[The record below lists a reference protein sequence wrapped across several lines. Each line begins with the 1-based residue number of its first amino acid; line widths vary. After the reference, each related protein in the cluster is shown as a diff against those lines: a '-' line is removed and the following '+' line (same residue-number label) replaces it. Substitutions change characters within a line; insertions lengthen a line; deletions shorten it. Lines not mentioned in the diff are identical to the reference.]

1 MNCIS
6 LDVLSFRSRYLC
18 TIRNFFNKRNFLEID
33 TPKLKKIPG
42 MEPYLDPFSVISPN
56 QDEKGYLVTSPEY
69 SLKQCI
75 SAGAEKIYEIAHV
88 YRSGEKGRFHTAEFL
103 MLEFYETKKDEF
115 ALMQTCLDLFET
127 LENDFQKFGFKRE
140 NAEIISMENLFK
152 KYLNCGYETEELI
165 SMLSRNGT
173 EKEQYSSYSYDD
185 LFFLVF
191 LNHIEPRLSEGPYF
205 VHSYPKEL
213 ASLARIDGRV
223 ARRFEI
229 YWKNVEIGNAFYELN
244 DHKEQKRRFEEEQ
257 KLRKELGKEV
267 FALDEDFLESLKT
280 LPECSGISIG
290 LDRLFMICMNHD
302 SLKLLSPYADQ
313 LRQM

>member
-6 LDVLSFRSRYLC
+6 LDVLTFRSRYLC

-33 TPKLKKIPG
+33 TPKLKKVPG
-42 MEPYLDPFSVISPN
+42 MEPYLDPFSVFSPN
-56 QDEKGYLVTSPEY
+56 QEEKGYLVTSPEY

-103 MLEFYETKKDEF
+103 MLEFYETGKDEF
-115 ALMQTCLDLFET
+115 ALMQTCIDLFDM
-127 LENDFQKFGFKRE
+127 LENNFQSFGFKRE
-140 NAEIISMENLFK
+140 NAEIISMESLFR
-152 KYLNCGYETEELI
+152 KYLGCGYETEELI
-165 SMLSRNGT
+165 SVLAET
-173 EKEQYSSYSYDD
+173 EQGSAKYSSYSYDD

-191 LNHIEPRLSEGPYF
+191 LNHIEPRLTEGPFF
-205 VHSYPKEL
+205 VHSYPREL
-213 ASLARIDGRV
+213 ASLAKTEGRI

-244 DHKEQKRRFEEEQ
+244 DMQEQRKRFEEEQ
-257 KLRKELGKEV
+257 EQRRTLGKEV
-267 FALDEDFLESLKT
+267 FPLDESFLESLKN

-302 SLKLLSPYADQ
+302 SLKLLSPYANQ
-313 LRQM
+313 LR

>member
-33 TPKLKKIPG
+33 TPKLKKVPG
-42 MEPYLDPFSVISPN
+42 MEPYLDPFSVFSPN
-56 QDEKGYLVTSPEY
+56 QEEKGYLVTSPEY

-103 MLEFYETKKDEF
+103 MLEFYETGKDEF
-115 ALMQTCLDLFET
+115 ALMQTCIDLFET
-127 LENDFQKFGFKRE
+127 LENNFQSFGFKRE
-140 NAEIISMENLFK
+140 NAEIISMENLFR
-152 KYLNCGYETEELI
+152 KYLGCGYETDELI
-165 SMLSRNGT
+165 SVLAKT
-173 EKEQYSSYSYDD
+173 EQDSAKYSSYSYDD

-191 LNHIEPRLSEGPYF
+191 LNHIEPRLTEGPFF
-205 VHSYPKEL
+205 VHSYPREL
-213 ASLARIDGRV
+213 ASLAKTEGRI

-244 DHKEQKRRFEEEQ
+244 EMQEQRKRFEEEQ
-257 KLRKELGKEV
+257 EQRRALGKEV
-267 FALDEDFLESLKT
+267 FPLDESFLESLKN

-302 SLKLLSPYADQ
+302 SLKLLSPYANQ
-313 LRQM
+313 LG